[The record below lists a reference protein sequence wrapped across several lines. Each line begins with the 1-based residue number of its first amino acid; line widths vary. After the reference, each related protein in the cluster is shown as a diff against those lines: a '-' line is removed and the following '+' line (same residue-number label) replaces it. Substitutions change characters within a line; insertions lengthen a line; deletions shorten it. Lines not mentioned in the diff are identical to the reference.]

1 MPPPQQPIQLIYCTT
16 SVCIP
21 KRKREH
27 LRRRYT
33 TRFQYNRGNS
43 TTRHERKGHGLS
55 PFLVPLLQ
63 PTQNTLGAA
72 IATVKYTCWESYRR
86 IGDKTK
92 ASPRR
97 VVHRV
102 FRPRPHRLH
111 TMNGGVYEPLVV
123 PIAKSYPIA
132 TVQFPVTDISPR
144 PLGVRSCLVHPAR
157 LIRSDSWRVRRIG
170 YNIMSTRHECERSAN
185 LMNSARHIPVARV
198 ECGASS
204 LVCSSSSILMR
215 SQAICPFL
223 MTTGGMDDE

>member
-123 PIAKSYPIA
+123 PIAKSCPTT
-132 TVQFPVTDISPR
+132 TVQLFVT
-144 PLGVRSCLVHPAR
+144 GVFVTCRRS
-157 LIRSDSWRVRRIG
+157 SG
-170 YNIMSTRHECERSAN
+170 
-185 LMNSARHIPVARV
+185 VARCTQRGLF
-198 ECGASS
+198 EATAGANWIQHY
-204 LVCSSSSILMR
+204 VKWH
-215 SQAICPFL
+215 
-223 MTTGGMDDE
+223 EW

>member
-1 MPPPQQPIQLIYCTT
+1 M
-16 SVCIP
+16 S
-21 KRKREH
+21 
-27 LRRRYT
+27 
-33 TRFQYNRGNS
+33 
-43 TTRHERKGHGLS
+43 
-55 PFLVPLLQ
+55 
-63 PTQNTLGAA
+63 GAA

-170 YNIMSTRHECERSAN
+170 YNIMSTRHEW
-185 LMNSARHIPVARV
+185 
-198 ECGASS
+198 
-204 LVCSSSSILMR
+204 
-215 SQAICPFL
+215 
-223 MTTGGMDDE
+223 